1 MLEPIFSVS
10 GLRGIVGKNLSPEI
24 IRQVITVF
32 IGFLG
37 KGRYVI
43 GRDTRPSGREM
54 DFIVS
59 STLQELGCEVIELGI
74 CPTPTVVHFVRNE
87 GGVRGGV
94 VITASHN
101 PLAWN
106 GLKLVHPEGRFL
118 FAEEVAQ
125 LQKELRGFKPGV
137 SVVHNQKGGIGCF
150 IENEAVARHI
160 TAIRK
165 NGLFAGVNCSG
176 LRVGVDAVNGA
187 MSQAG
192 CELVRAFGA
201 EPVPIFCEPEPLQ
214 TEFPRGPE
222 PTPSN
227 LTQLSQ
233 LVRQEKLDLG
243 FAFDPDGDRFS
254 CVDEQG
260 KALGEEA
267 TICLAGLYI
276 LPRLRGDVV
285 VNLSTSR
292 AIEDIAARF
301 GVRVHRTKVGE
312 ANVVRKLLETGAAL
326 GGEGNG
332 GVILPAINLTRDG
345 LVAAAT
351 VLGLLSAGKRSLA
364 ELRQE
369 LPDYYLIKEVVPVP
383 GFDINRL
390 VEQAGVIFSGE
401 VEIDQ
406 SDGVRFSGE
415 GWWVHIR
422 QSNTE
427 PVIRLVAES
436 SSRQA
441 AEEIV
446 SKVRAIIKGV
456 N

>member
-1 MLEPIFSVS
+1 
-10 GLRGIVGKNLSPEI
+10 
-24 IRQVITVF
+24 
-32 IGFLG
+32 
-37 KGRYVI
+37 
-43 GRDTRPSGREM
+43 
-54 DFIVS
+54 
-59 STLQELGCEVIELGI
+59 
-74 CPTPTVVHFVRNE
+74 
-87 GGVRGGV
+87 
-94 VITASHN
+94 
-101 PLAWN
+101 
-106 GLKLVHPEGRFL
+106 
-118 FAEEVAQ
+118 
-125 LQKELRGFKPGV
+125 
-137 SVVHNQKGGIGCF
+137 
-150 IENEAVARHI
+150 
-160 TAIRK
+160 
-165 NGLFAGVNCSG
+165 
-176 LRVGVDAVNGA
+176 
-187 MSQAG
+187 
-192 CELVRAFGA
+192 
-201 EPVPIFCEPEPLQ
+201 
-214 TEFPRGPE
+214 
-222 PTPSN
+222 
-227 LTQLSQ
+227 
-233 LVRQEKLDLG
+233 
-243 FAFDPDGDRFS
+243 
-254 CVDEQG
+254 
-260 KALGEEA
+260 
-267 TICLAGLYI
+267 
-276 LPRLRGDVV
+276 LRGDVV